1 MIGSVSGTLLHAR
14 ASSCPAIRGISIS
27 WRVKTWTILWIR
39 YIIGIE
45 VARACWRA
53 TQTSRLCGRTDLPA
67 LGRFALYARLLSV
80 ETILLQRSDASR
92 RLLVALAHPDDES
105 FGPAG
110 TIVHYARQGIAVH
123 YICATRGEAGHV
135 HPGLLNGGT
144 SLAELRT
151 QELQCAARHLGLAGI
166 HFLGY
171 HDSGMAN
178 APENQ
183 NPACLFQAPVE
194 DVVEKITGLIRQ
206 IRPQVVLTFDPTGGS
221 FHPDHVKMNRATTL
235 AFHAAGNRARFAHQ
249 AEQGLVPYQPQKLY
263 YMVFPLGWVKFAIR
277 ILPFFGQDP
286 AAMGQNKDINLKQMV
301 DQEPLAVTTRINI
314 SPYLDASE
322 RAALCHVS
330 QISGGYSQFPRFLRK
345 WLLRFDRYAR
355 IVPPF
360 EGQRMERDLFA
371 GVAGDQNGAGM

>member
-1 MIGSVSGTLLHAR
+1 VWQLFGTQHVVLSGIYKYLIDRTGRVLCVS
-14 ASSCPAIRGISIS
+14 P
-27 WRVKTWTILWIR
+27 KTMAWTILR
-39 YIIGIE
+39 VRCIIGTE
-45 VARACWRA
+45 GTPACQSSA
-53 TQTSRLCGRTDLPA
+53 TRCRNGRTPISLTFV
-67 LGRFALYARLLSV
+67 RFGTCARLLPM
-80 ETILLQRSDASR
+80 ETILFQRSDASR

-110 TIVHYARQGIAVH
+110 TIVHYARQGMAVQ
-123 YICATRGEAGHV
+123 YICATRGEAGDV
-135 HPGLLNGGT
+135 DPGLLTGSM

-151 QELQCAARHLGLAGI
+151 QELQCAARHLGLAGV

-178 APENQ
+178 AAENQ
-183 NPACLFQAPVE
+183 NPACLFQAPLE
-194 DVVEKITGLIRQ
+194 EVVEKITALIRQ

-235 AFHAAGNRARFAHQ
+235 AFHAAGNPERFAHQ

-263 YMVFPLGWVKFAIR
+263 YMVFPLGWVKAAVW
-277 ILPFFGQDP
+277 ILPLFGQDP
-286 AAMGQNKDINLKQMV
+286 AAMGRNKDINLKQMV

-322 RAALCHVS
+322 QAALCHVS
-330 QISGGYSQFPRFLRK
+330 QVSGGYSQFPRFLRR

-360 EGQRMERDLFA
+360 WGERMERDLFA
-371 GVAGDQNGAGM
+371 GVTEDES